1 MPKISSLQDL
11 NLSSRP
17 ITVSA
22 AVVNSDIDCTFAK
35 KPSGDI
41 YQKKDA
47 QAVIQSVKNLLMT
60 NHGSRPFRPLLGADL
75 GSLLFELDTDLNKRD
90 IKTLVES
97 TISNYEPRA
106 IVNQV
111 IVNIKPDYN
120 SVDVL
125 VKFNVVDFDQEVS
138 VNVNIARI
146 R

>member
-11 NLSSRP
+11 NLSTRP
-17 ITVSA
+17 IPVSA

-47 QAVIQSVKNLLMT
+47 QAVVQSVKNLLMT

-125 VKFNVVDFDQEVS
+125 VKFNVVDFEQEVS

>member
-1 MPKISSLQDL
+1 
-11 NLSSRP
+11 
-17 ITVSA
+17 
-22 AVVNSDIDCTFAK
+22 
-35 KPSGDI
+35 
-41 YQKKDA
+41 
-47 QAVIQSVKNLLMT
+47 
-60 NHGSRPFRPLLGADL
+60 LGADL

-125 VKFNVVDFDQEVS
+125 VKFNVVDFEQEVS